1 MNKKLISLL
10 GGTGDLGTGLASRLL
25 KAGYKVIIGS
35 RTLEK
40 AQQAER
46 SLGKNTKGLLN
57 RDAALQGE
65 IVILT
70 VPFAHQRGIVEE
82 CKTELK
88 GKLFID
94 TTVPLMPPKVA
105 TVQLPSEGSAAE
117 IAQNILGDDVRVVSA
132 FQNISAELL
141 QSDKEIDCDVLVCG
155 NKKEWRQEVIDLVN
169 TLGMKGWH
177 AGMLPNSAAVEAM
190 TSVLISINKHHAIS
204 HSGIKVTGLK
214 NKIEQN

>member
-10 GGTGDLGTGLASRLL
+10 GGTGDLGTGLATRLL

-35 RTLEK
+35 RTLER

-57 RDAALQGE
+57 KDAALQGD
-65 IVILT
+65 IIILT

-214 NKIEQN
+214 K

>member
-10 GGTGDLGTGLASRLL
+10 GGTGDLGTGLATRLL

-40 AQQAER
+40 AQKAER

-57 RDAALQGE
+57 KDAALQGE

-105 TVQLPSEGSAAE
+105 TVKLPSEGSAAE

-169 TLGMKGWH
+169 ALGMKGWH

-214 NKIEQN
+214 K

>member
-1 MNKKLISLL
+1 MDKKLISLL
-10 GGTGDLGTGLASRLL
+10 GGTGDLGTGLATRLL
-25 KAGYKVIIGS
+25 KAGFNVIIGS

-46 SLGKNTKGLLN
+46 SLGKNSKGLLN
-57 RDAALQGE
+57 KDAALQGE

-117 IAQNILGDDVRVVSA
+117 IAQTILGDDVRVVSA
-132 FQNISAELL
+132 FQNISAGLL

-169 TLGMKGWH
+169 ALGMKGWH

-204 HSGIKVTGLK
+204 HSGIKVTGK
-214 NKIEQN
+214 K

>member
-10 GGTGDLGTGLASRLL
+10 GGTGDLGTGLATRLL
-25 KAGYKVIIGS
+25 KAGFKVIIGS

-46 SLGKNTKGLLN
+46 SLGKNSKGLLN
-57 RDAALQGE
+57 KDAALKGE

-117 IAQNILGDDVRVVSA
+117 IAQTILGDDVRVVSA
-132 FQNISAELL
+132 FQNISAGLL

-169 TLGMKGWH
+169 ALGMKGWH
-177 AGMLPNSAAVEAM
+177 AGLLPNSAAVEAM

-204 HSGIKVTGLK
+204 HSGIKVTGK
-214 NKIEQN
+214 K

>member
-10 GGTGDLGTGLASRLL
+10 GGTGDLGTGLATRLL

-40 AQQAER
+40 AQHAER

-57 RDAALQGE
+57 KDAALQGE
-65 IVILT
+65 IIILT
-70 VPFAHQRGIVEE
+70 VPFAHQRGILEE

-117 IAQNILGDDVRVVSA
+117 IAQNVLGDDVRVVSA

-204 HSGIKVTGLK
+204 HSGIKVTGIK
-214 NKIEQN
+214 K

>member
-10 GGTGDLGTGLASRLL
+10 GGTGDLGTGLANRLL

-40 AQQAER
+40 AQHAER

-57 RDAALQGE
+57 KDAAFQGE
-65 IVILT
+65 IIILT

-117 IAQNILGDDVRVVSA
+117 IAQNILDDDVRVVSA

-169 TLGMKGWH
+169 ALGMKGWH

-204 HSGIKVTGLK
+204 HSGIKVTGIK
-214 NKIEQN
+214 K

>member
-10 GGTGDLGTGLASRLL
+10 GGTGDLGTGLATRLL
-25 KAGYKVIIGS
+25 KAGHKVIIGS

-46 SLGKNTKGLLN
+46 SLGKNSKGLLN
-57 RDAALQGE
+57 KDAALQGE

-105 TVQLPSEGSAAE
+105 TVQLPREGSAAE
-117 IAQNILGDDVRVVSA
+117 ITQNILGDDVRVVSA

-169 TLGMKGWH
+169 ALGMKGWH

-190 TSVLISINKHHAIS
+190 TSVLISINKHHVIS
-204 HSGIKVTGLK
+204 HSGIKVTGK
-214 NKIEQN
+214 K

>member
-10 GGTGDLGTGLASRLL
+10 GGTGDLGTGLATRLL
-25 KAGYKVIIGS
+25 KAGYKIIIGS

-57 RDAALQGE
+57 KDAALQGE
-65 IVILT
+65 IIILT

-105 TVQLPSEGSAAE
+105 TVQLPIEGSAAE

-214 NKIEQN
+214 K

>member
-10 GGTGDLGTGLASRLL
+10 GGTGDLGTGLANRLL

-40 AQQAER
+40 AQHAER

-57 RDAALQGE
+57 KDAALQGE
-65 IVILT
+65 IIILA
-70 VPFAHQRGIVEE
+70 VPFAHQRGILEE

-214 NKIEQN
+214 K

>member
-10 GGTGDLGTGLASRLL
+10 GGTGDLGTGLANRLL

-40 AQQAER
+40 AQHVER

-57 RDAALQGE
+57 KDAALQGE
-65 IVILT
+65 IIILT

-155 NKKEWRQEVIDLVN
+155 NKKEWRQEVIDLVK

-214 NKIEQN
+214 K

>member
-10 GGTGDLGTGLASRLL
+10 GGTGDLGTGLANRLL

-40 AQQAER
+40 AQHAER

-57 RDAALQGE
+57 KDAALQGE
-65 IVILT
+65 IIILT

-117 IAQNILGDDVRVVSA
+117 IAQNILGNDVRVVSA

-214 NKIEQN
+214 K

>member
-10 GGTGDLGTGLASRLL
+10 GGTGDLGTGLANRLL

-57 RDAALQGE
+57 KDAALQGD
-65 IVILT
+65 IIILT

-117 IAQNILGDDVRVVSA
+117 IAQNILDDDVRVVSA

-214 NKIEQN
+214 K

>member
-10 GGTGDLGTGLASRLL
+10 GGTGDLGTGLATRLV

-40 AQQAER
+40 AQHAER

-57 RDAALQGE
+57 KDAALQGE
-65 IVILT
+65 IIILT

-94 TTVPLMPPKVA
+94 TTVPLMQPKVA

-169 TLGMKGWH
+169 TLGMNGWH

-214 NKIEQN
+214 K

>member
-10 GGTGDLGTGLASRLL
+10 GGTGDLGTGLATRLL
-25 KAGYKVIIGS
+25 KAGFKVIIGS

-40 AQQAER
+40 AQLAER

-57 RDAALQGE
+57 KDAALQGE

-82 CKTELK
+82 CRTELK

-155 NKKEWRQEVIDLVN
+155 NKKEWRQEVIDLVH

-190 TSVLISINKHHAIS
+190 TSVLISINKHHVIS

-214 NKIEQN
+214 K

>member
-1 MNKKLISLL
+1 MDKKLISLL
-10 GGTGDLGTGLASRLL
+10 GGTGDLGTGLATRLL
-25 KAGYKVIIGS
+25 KAGFKVIIGS

-46 SLGKNTKGLLN
+46 SLGKNSKGLLN
-57 RDAALQGE
+57 KDAALQGE
-65 IVILT
+65 IVIMT

-117 IAQNILGDDVRVVSA
+117 IAQTILGDDVRVVSA
-132 FQNISAELL
+132 FQNISAGLL

-169 TLGMKGWH
+169 ALGMKGWH

-204 HSGIKVTGLK
+204 HSGIKVTGK
-214 NKIEQN
+214 K

>member
-10 GGTGDLGTGLASRLL
+10 GGTGDLGTGLAIRLL

-57 RDAALQGE
+57 KDAALKGE

-117 IAQNILGDDVRVVSA
+117 IAQNILGDDMKVVSA

-214 NKIEQN
+214 K

>member
-1 MNKKLISLL
+1 MDKKLISLL
-10 GGTGDLGTGLASRLL
+10 GGTGDLGTGLAIRLL

-46 SLGKNTKGLLN
+46 SLGKNSKGLLN
-57 RDAALQGE
+57 KDAALQGE

-70 VPFAHQRGIVEE
+70 VPFAHQRGILEE
-82 CKTELK
+82 CKTGLK

-141 QSDKEIDCDVLVCG
+141 QSDNEIDCDVLVCG

-169 TLGMKGWH
+169 ALGMKGWH

-204 HSGIKVTGLK
+204 HSGIKVTGIK
-214 NKIEQN
+214 K

>member
-10 GGTGDLGTGLASRLL
+10 GGTGDLGTGLATRLL

-46 SLGKNTKGLLN
+46 SLGKNSKGLLN
-57 RDAALQGE
+57 KDAALEGE

-94 TTVPLMPPKVA
+94 TTVPLMPPKVT

-169 TLGMKGWH
+169 ALGMKGWH

-214 NKIEQN
+214 K

>member
-10 GGTGDLGTGLASRLL
+10 GGTGDLGTGLATRLL
-25 KAGYKVIIGS
+25 KAGYKIIIGS

-57 RDAALQGE
+57 KDAALQGE
-65 IVILT
+65 VVILT
-70 VPFAHQRGIVEE
+70 VPFAHQRGILEE

-105 TVQLPSEGSAAE
+105 TAQLPSEGSAAE
-117 IAQNILGDDVRVVSA
+117 IAQNILGDDMKVVSA

-214 NKIEQN
+214 N

>member
-10 GGTGDLGTGLASRLL
+10 GGTGDLGTGLATRLL
-25 KAGYKVIIGS
+25 KAGHKVIIGS

-57 RDAALQGE
+57 KDAALQGE

-105 TVQLPSEGSAAE
+105 TVQLPREGSAAE
-117 IAQNILGDDVRVVSA
+117 IAQNILGDNVRVVSA

-169 TLGMKGWH
+169 ALGMKGWH

-204 HSGIKVTGLK
+204 HSGIKVTGIK
-214 NKIEQN
+214 K

>member
-10 GGTGDLGTGLASRLL
+10 GGTGDLGTGLATRLL

-40 AQQAER
+40 AQKAER

-57 RDAALQGE
+57 KDAALQGE

-105 TVQLPSEGSAAE
+105 TVQLPREGSAAE

-204 HSGIKVTGLK
+204 HSGIKVTGIK
-214 NKIEQN
+214 K

>member
-10 GGTGDLGTGLASRLL
+10 GGTGDLGTGLANRLL

-40 AQQAER
+40 AQHAER

-57 RDAALQGE
+57 KDAALQGE
-65 IVILT
+65 IIILT

-117 IAQNILGDDVRVVSA
+117 IAQNILDDDVRVVSA

-214 NKIEQN
+214 K

>member
-10 GGTGDLGTGLASRLL
+10 GGTGDLGTGLATRLL
-25 KAGYKVIIGS
+25 KAGYKIIIGS

-57 RDAALQGE
+57 KDAALQGE
-65 IVILT
+65 IIILT

-214 NKIEQN
+214 K

>member
-10 GGTGDLGTGLASRLL
+10 GGTGDLGTGLATRLL

-57 RDAALQGE
+57 KDAALQGE

-82 CKTELK
+82 CRTELK

-169 TLGMKGWH
+169 ALGMKGWH

-204 HSGIKVTGLK
+204 H
-214 NKIEQN
+214 

>member
-10 GGTGDLGTGLASRLL
+10 GGTGDLGTGLATRLL

-40 AQQAER
+40 AKQAER

-57 RDAALQGE
+57 KDAALQGD

-70 VPFAHQRGIVEE
+70 VPFAHQRSILEE
-82 CKTELK
+82 CKPELK

-141 QSDKEIDCDVLVCG
+141 QSYKEIDCDVLVCG

-169 TLGMKGWH
+169 ALGMKGWH

-204 HSGIKVTGLK
+204 HSGIKVTGK
-214 NKIEQN
+214 R

>member
-10 GGTGDLGTGLASRLL
+10 GGTGDLGTGLATRLL
-25 KAGYKVIIGS
+25 KAGHKVIIGS

-57 RDAALQGE
+57 KDAALQGE

-141 QSDKEIDCDVLVCG
+141 KSDKEIDCDVLVCG

-169 TLGMKGWH
+169 ALGMKGWH

-214 NKIEQN
+214 K

>member
-1 MNKKLISLL
+1 MDKKLISLL
-10 GGTGDLGTGLASRLL
+10 GGTGDLGTGLATRLL
-25 KAGYKVIIGS
+25 KAGFKVIIGS

-46 SLGKNTKGLLN
+46 SLGKNSKGLLN
-57 RDAALQGE
+57 KDAALQGE

-117 IAQNILGDDVRVVSA
+117 IAQNILDDDVRVVSA

-169 TLGMKGWH
+169 ALGMKGWH

-204 HSGIKVTGLK
+204 HSGIKVTGK
-214 NKIEQN
+214 K

>member
-10 GGTGDLGTGLASRLL
+10 GGTGDLGTGLANRLL

-40 AQQAER
+40 AQHAER

-57 RDAALQGE
+57 KDAALQGE
-65 IVILT
+65 IIILT
-70 VPFAHQRGIVEE
+70 VPFAHQRGILEE

-105 TVQLPSEGSAAE
+105 TVQLPKEGSAAE

-214 NKIEQN
+214 K

>member
-10 GGTGDLGTGLASRLL
+10 GGTGDLGTGLANRLL

-40 AQQAER
+40 AQHAER

-57 RDAALQGE
+57 KDAALQGE
-65 IVILT
+65 IIILT

-105 TVQLPSEGSAAE
+105 TVQLPSAGSAAE
-117 IAQNILGDDVRVVSA
+117 IPQNILGDDVRVVSA

-214 NKIEQN
+214 K

>member
-10 GGTGDLGTGLASRLL
+10 GGTGDLGTGLATRLL

-40 AQQAER
+40 AQEAER
-46 SLGKNTKGLLN
+46 SLGKNTKGLVN
-57 RDAALQGE
+57 KDAALQGE
-65 IVILT
+65 IIILT
-70 VPFAHQRGIVEE
+70 VPFAHQRDIVEE

-117 IAQNILGDDVRVVSA
+117 ISQNILGDDVRVVSA

-141 QSDKEIDCDVLVCG
+141 KSDKEIYCDVLVCG

-190 TSVLISINKHHAIS
+190 TSVLISINKHHEIS

-214 NKIEQN
+214 K

>member
-10 GGTGDLGTGLASRLL
+10 GGTGDLGTGLATRLV

-57 RDAALQGE
+57 KDAALQGD
-65 IVILT
+65 IIILT

-117 IAQNILGDDVRVVSA
+117 ITQNILGDDVRVVSA

-214 NKIEQN
+214 K

>member
-10 GGTGDLGTGLASRLL
+10 GGTGDLGTGLATRLL

-40 AQQAER
+40 AQHAER

-57 RDAALQGE
+57 KDAALQGE
-65 IVILT
+65 IIILT
-70 VPFAHQRGIVEE
+70 VPFAHQRGILEE

-214 NKIEQN
+214 K

>member
-10 GGTGDLGTGLASRLL
+10 GGTGDLGTGLATRLL

-35 RTLEK
+35 GTLDK
-40 AQQAER
+40 AQKAER

-57 RDAALQGE
+57 KDAALQGE

-169 TLGMKGWH
+169 ALGMKGWH

-214 NKIEQN
+214 K

>member
-10 GGTGDLGTGLASRLL
+10 GGTGDLGTGLANRLL

-40 AQQAER
+40 AQHAER

-57 RDAALQGE
+57 KDAALQGE
-65 IVILT
+65 IIILT

-177 AGMLPNSAAVEAM
+177 AGMLPNSAAVESM

-214 NKIEQN
+214 K

>member
-1 MNKKLISLL
+1 VNKKLISLL
-10 GGTGDLGTGLASRLL
+10 GGTGDLGTGLATRLL
-25 KAGYKVIIGS
+25 KAGYKIIIGS

-57 RDAALQGE
+57 KDAALQGE
-65 IVILT
+65 IIILT

-82 CKTELK
+82 CKTVLK

-105 TVQLPSEGSAAE
+105 TVQLPIEGSAAE
-117 IAQNILGDDVRVVSA
+117 ITQNILGDDVRVVSA

-214 NKIEQN
+214 K

>member
-10 GGTGDLGTGLASRLL
+10 GGTGDLGTGLATRLL
-25 KAGYKVIIGS
+25 KAGFKVIIGF

-40 AQQAER
+40 AQLAER

-57 RDAALQGE
+57 KDAALQGE

-82 CKTELK
+82 CRTELK

-105 TVQLPSEGSAAE
+105 TVQLPNEGSAAE

-169 TLGMKGWH
+169 ALGMKGWH

-214 NKIEQN
+214 K